1 MTASKP
7 SKSDRDAYGVDLF
20 GVNAFGAD
28 HGGDVASRRFDR
40 DRIESASA
48 DELEQPVRP
57 DHGDDVAAAREAAIG
72 LLAQRDHSIDE
83 LRRKLKKRGY
93 AVATIAIVVAS
104 LDATHSVSDV
114 RFAESFVR
122 VRSERGQGPL
132 RIRAELR
139 ERGVTDVVVD
149 EVMTATADF
158 WLERAQ
164 KARLKRFGGAPPVDR
179 DAWNRQARFLAQR
192 GFPADLI
199 YRTLGAVR
207 G

>member
-7 SKSDRDAYGVDLF
+7 SKSDRDTAAVDALDD
-20 GVNAFGAD
+20 VDASMGAD
-28 HGGDVASRRFDR
+28 AR
-40 DRIESASA
+40 D
-48 DELEQPVRP
+48 DTL
-57 DHGDDVAAAREAAIG
+57 AARDSALR
-72 LLAQRDHSIDE
+72 LLARREHSTDE

-93 AVATIAIVVAS
+93 AAATIAIVVAS
-104 LDATHSVSDV
+104 LDDVHSVSDV

-139 ERGVTDVVVD
+139 ERGVTDGIVD

-164 KARLKRFGGAPPVDR
+164 KARVKRFGDEPPTDR

-192 GFPADLI
+192 GYPADLI

>member
-7 SKSDRDAYGVDLF
+7 SRSDRIALRVGAVDAVDPN
-20 GVNAFGAD
+20 GHV
-28 HGGDVASRRFDR
+28 DR
-40 DRIESASA
+40 DEVDRPSRA
-48 DELEQPVRP
+48 DRA
-57 DHGDDVAAAREAAIG
+57 DDATAARDTAIR
-72 LLAQRDHSIDE
+72 LLALREHSIDE

-93 AVATIAIVVAS
+93 ATATIAVVVAS
-104 LDATHSVSDV
+104 LDAAHSVSDV

-122 VRSERGQGPL
+122 VHAERGQGPL
-132 RIRAELR
+132 KIRAELR
-139 ERGVTDVVVD
+139 ERGVTDGVVD

-158 WLERAQ
+158 WLERAH
-164 KARLKRFGGAPPVDR
+164 KARAKRFGDAQPADR

-192 GFPADLI
+192 GYPADLI